1 MPAARDHSLYR
12 LGKYVSLAML
22 LPASVAGGY
31 FLGAAAGEWLH
42 VPILKVLGILLGVA
56 AGLIKIVQ
64 ILLREEKMGGP
75 QA

>member
-12 LGKYVSLAML
+12 FGKYVSLAML

-31 FLGAAAGEWLH
+31 FLGTALAEWLH
-42 VPILKVLGILLGVA
+42 APILKVLGILLGVA

-64 ILLREEKMGGP
+64 ILLREDRMEGP
-75 QA
+75 RA

>member
-1 MPAARDHSLYR
+1 MPAAPDHSLYR

-31 FLGAAAGEWLH
+31 FLGAALGEWLH

-64 ILLREEKMGGP
+64 VLSREGKMDGP
-75 QA
+75 RA